1 MDYNICVNIKNQMTD
16 FENERYRLCSNINKN
31 METCVKI
38 SYNLWFLK
46 VQEENLCS
54 IKKINIHKK

>member
-1 MDYNICVNIKNQMTD
+1 MEFNICKNIRSEIEEV
-16 FENERYRLCSNINKN
+16 ENERYRFCSNINKN
-31 METCVKI
+31 IETCVKI

-54 IKKINIHKK
+54 KQKDKHT